1 MPPACSCI
9 TPCLHYCSV
18 CITSRVCIT
27 PVSVSPP
34 VSASPQCLYHLS
46 CLHHPSV
53 CITSHVCVTPVSVSP
68 PVSASPQ
75 CLYHLSC
82 LRHPCVCVTPVS
94 ASPLCLHHLSCLHR
108 PRVCLHPTWPPHP
121 GISVSPHPRLRVPG
135 TGFRSH
141 PQNGGPHLYLI
152 SSAKTVSPE
161 VSLSEVPGGCDL
173 GDYCHYR
180 GYK

>member
-1 MPPACSCI
+1 MWTGLHSPEAPGKVLLCLVQLLEAAGA
-9 TPCLHYCSV
+9 PCLQLHH
-18 CITSRVCIT
+18 
-27 PVSVSPP
+27 PM
-34 VSASPQCLYHLS
+34 SALLQCLYHLS

-53 CITSHVCVTPVSVSP
+53 CITSRVCITPVSVSP
-68 PVSASPQ
+68 
-75 CLYHLSC
+75 L
-82 LRHPCVCVTPVS
+82 VS